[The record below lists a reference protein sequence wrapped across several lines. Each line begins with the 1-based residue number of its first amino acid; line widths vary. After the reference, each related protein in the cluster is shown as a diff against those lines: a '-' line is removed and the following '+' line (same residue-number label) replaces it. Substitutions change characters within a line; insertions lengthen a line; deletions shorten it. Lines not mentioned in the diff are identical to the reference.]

1 MRLVD
6 LVTDLE
12 SRLETLKQQL
22 DDTETDAETL
32 GSESDP
38 DCDTWMP
45 PQQQKLELL
54 KKAVG
59 VENEYD
65 KDEECGCDSHLDELT
80 ILKRNA
86 GILNVLSDDA
96 LE

>member
-1 MRLVD
+1 MRLTD

-12 SRLETLKQQL
+12 SRLETLKQRL
-22 DDTETDAETL
+22 GNEESTAETL

-38 DCDTWMP
+38 ECDTWMS

-59 VENEYD
+59 VESEYD
-65 KDEECGCDSHLDELT
+65 EEESDCGCEHEEMT

-86 GILNVLSDDA
+86 GILDA
-96 LE
+96 LGDDDWE

>member
-1 MRLVD
+1 MRLAD

-12 SRLETLKQQL
+12 SRLETLKQRL
-22 DDTETDAETL
+22 GNTEADAETL
-32 GSESDP
+32 GSDSDS

-59 VENEYD
+59 VESEYD
-65 KDEECGCDSHLDELT
+65 EDDDCGCDSDSSELT

-86 GILNVLSDDA
+86 GILDAMSDDDW
-96 LE
+96 E